1 MAIDTSLPISNKGT
15 NGSPITDSGG
25 NPVQGV
31 EVTLWRRVLNDT
43 NSDGEGD
50 EITDTKLLARTQ
62 TDSNGEYEFTEND
75 LPTTYTQG
83 NSEVIYYCTVHAV
96 RVEAGSGDPLDNGRI
111 KAYNATNEPAAS
123 DYMTAYS
130 LKGIYPQSVI
140 HSYKESKFGTPWED
154 EIGSKDMSIVGG
166 VSQSTFSN
174 GETSVTADGID
185 DYGLIPG
192 ISDIPRRVK
201 EFGIAFTIQYD
212 DSNVGTFD
220 EYVFGVDD
228 GGINIFGVPLGTDT
242 GGVISLSLRSDGDLL
257 SIDTQNKYGDNNP
270 HAVVINKTGNT
281 ASDIDIYVDDMSTPV
296 PDVDADDQG
305 FNPSNYDDPGLDTTV
320 FCRNKGGN
328 KTAFSDIDIG
338 VLEFN
343 SGAYTQDER
352 DSFVKRRPE
361 V

>member
-62 TDSNGEYEFTEND
+62 TDSNGEYEFTED
-75 LPTTYTQG
+75 DVPTTYAQG
-83 NSEVIYYCTVHAV
+83 NSEVIYYCTVHALNV
-96 RVEAGSGDPLDNGRI
+96 KSGSGDPLDNGRI
-111 KAYNATNEPAAS
+111 KAYDATNESAAS
-123 DYMTAYS
+123 DYMAAYS
-130 LKGIYPQSVI
+130 LKKLYPQSVI
-140 HSYKESKFGTPWED
+140 HSYRASGFGTPWED
-154 EIGSKDMSIVGG
+154 KVGSKDMSIVGG

-174 GETSVTADGID
+174 GETSVTADGLD

-192 ISDIPRRVK
+192 ISDLPGRDE

-212 DSNVGTFD
+212 DSNVGTFE

-228 GGINIFGVPLGTDT
+228 DAANVFGVPLGTST
-242 GGVISLSLRSDGDLL
+242 GGVISLNLRSSGNLL
-257 SIDTQNKYGDNNP
+257 TVETQNKYGDGTP
-270 HAVVINKTGNT
+270 HAVVINKTGNNP
-281 ASDIDIYVDDMSTPV
+281 SDIDIYVDDMSTPA
-296 PDVDADDQG
+296 PDVDADNQG
-305 FNPSNYDDPGLDTTV
+305 FTPSSYNDPGREGAV
-320 FCRNKGGN
+320 FCRNKDGT
-328 KTAFSDIDIG
+328 KTAFSDVNIG
-338 VLEFN
+338 VLQFN
-343 SGAYTQDER
+343 SDAYTQDER
-352 DSFVKRRPE
+352 DGFVARRPE

>member
-31 EVTLWRRVLNDT
+31 EVTLWRRALNDS

-62 TDSNGEYEFTEND
+62 SDSNGEFEFTEND
-75 LPTTYTQG
+75 LPVTYVQG
-83 NSEVIYYCTVHAV
+83 DPEVIYYCTVHAI

-111 KAYNATNEPAAS
+111 KTYNATNEPEAS
-123 DYMTAYS
+123 DYMAAYS
-130 LKGIYPQSVI
+130 LEQVYPSSVI
-140 HSYKESKFGTPWED
+140 HSYVAEGFASPWTD
-154 EIGSKDMSIVGG
+154 NVGSKDMSIVGG

-174 GETSVTADGID
+174 GETSVTADGTD
-185 DYGLIPG
+185 DYGTIPG
-192 ISDIPRRVK
+192 ISDIPGRDK

-212 DSNVGTFD
+212 DSNIGTFED
-220 EYVFGVDD
+220 YVFGVDD
-228 GGINIFGVPLGTDT
+228 DATNVFGVLLGTGT
-242 GGVISLSLRSDGDLL
+242 GGVISLNLRSSGDLL
-257 SIDTQNKYGDNNP
+257 TVETQNKYGDGTP
-270 HAVVINKTGNT
+270 HAVVINKTGND
-281 ASDIDIYVDDMSTPV
+281 ASDIDIYVDDMSTPTS
-296 PDVDADDQG
+296 DVDADDQG
-305 FNPSNYDDPGLDTTV
+305 FSPSNYNDPGRETTV

-343 SGAYTQDER
+343 SDAYTQDER
-352 DSFVKRRPE
+352 DNFVTRRPE